1 LRADRGDLTPDVFRA
16 ASDELRGL
24 FELFQDDDVL
34 GMFDMREPAD
44 AAVVGRSP
52 INVHLG
58 VVDQRIDAWF
68 QPFGWTIPTGYLSEP
83 SAAGEQEQ
91 R

>member
-1 LRADRGDLTPDVFRA
+1 L
-16 ASDELRGL
+16 
-24 FELFQDDDVL
+24 
-34 GMFDMREPAD
+34 REPAD
-44 AAVVGRSP
+44 VAVAGRSP
-52 INVHLG
+52 ISVQLG

-91 R
+91 G